1 MKPLI
6 SRLSLL
12 LSVVVLLAAG
22 CSKDSSPTTPPTDN
36 GTDTEAPTISLISPK
51 MNESVGRTSLIVEAQ
66 VSDNKAVTKVEVYLD
81 NIKNP
86 VANLSASPWKTII
99 AIAGLQD
106 GDHTVYAKAYDAAGN
121 IGTSIVITFTRGELV
136 DISEP
141 AVSVITPRVNE
152 LVGDEMAVS
161 INASDNVGVI
171 KVELFLDGATTPTS
185 TLLSLPW
192 ETILPI
198 STLNDGNHT
207 ISAKAYDAANNVGTA
222 PVVTF
227 RKGLVRMSLVE
238 IVTSANCPPCGPAN
252 EYFRTN
258 TSSASFQSHMISIKN
273 HVWWPRNTDRLWTES
288 QTWSNPRT
296 EYLFNPIT
304 QFVAPNAWVGGQN
317 MGSTAADW
325 VAQVTQDMK
334 LPAEA
339 KIVLEKTDNG
349 NQVTITARITGM
361 TGSNYSDLR
370 LHTVVTESNIN
381 YNDGNSEYVHYD
393 VMRHMYPD
401 AEGEAITL
409 PQGQEKTFTR
419 TIDID
424 SKWTK
429 SNLKVV
435 VFVQSYG
442 TKKILQAGRLSLK

>member
-1 MKPLI
+1 
-6 SRLSLL
+6 
-12 LSVVVLLAAG
+12 
-22 CSKDSSPTTPPTDN
+22 
-36 GTDTEAPTISLISPK
+36 
-51 MNESVGRTSLIVEAQ
+51 
-66 VSDNKAVTKVEVYLD
+66 
-81 NIKNP
+81 
-86 VANLSASPWKTII
+86 
-99 AIAGLQD
+99 
-106 GDHTVYAKAYDAAGN
+106 
-121 IGTSIVITFTRGELV
+121 
-136 DISEP
+136 
-141 AVSVITPRVNE
+141 
-152 LVGDEMAVS
+152 
-161 INASDNVGVI
+161 
-171 KVELFLDGATTPTS
+171 
-185 TLLSLPW
+185 
-192 ETILPI
+192 
-198 STLNDGNHT
+198 
-207 ISAKAYDAANNVGTA
+207 
-222 PVVTF
+222 
-227 RKGLVRMSLVE
+227 
-238 IVTSANCPPCGPAN
+238 
-252 EYFRTN
+252 
-258 TSSASFQSHMISIKN
+258 MISIKN

-435 VFVQSYG
+435 VFIQSYG